1 MEAFYYLAIV
11 LLSGLIFGKLVQFIK
26 LPNVTGYL
34 IGGLLVGPSFLNLIT
49 TEGVETLGF
58 ISSVALG
65 FIAFSIGSEFKA
77 SYFKRVGLTPI
88 IIAIFE
94 SVMAVVFV
102 TGALILFG
110 FDPALSIMLGAIA
123 AATAPAATIMVIK
136 QYKAKGPVTETLLS
150 VVALDDAVALI
161 CFGVAV
167 AIAQMIENPD
177 SANLL
182 VSIADP
188 IIEIFMSLGVGTI
201 LGLLF
206 VFPLRYFKDEDSRQ
220 SLIYA
225 FVLLALFIAQKGGFS
240 DLLTCMMMGAIFAN
254 MSNQSDRVLAI
265 CDRLTP
271 PIFVAFFVLSGADLN
286 VSILPTIGLIGAVY
300 VVVRVIGKVFGAWF
314 GAKISNAD
322 KNIQKYLGFALTPQ
336 AGVAIGLTVVAKT
349 IVPQYAA
356 QIRAVILCATL
367 IYELVGPS
375 ISKWAL
381 KKSGEIS
388 PEL

>member
-11 LLSGLIFGKLVQFIK
+11 LFSGLIFGKLVNFVK

-34 IGGLLVGPSFLNLIT
+34 IGGLIIGPSFLNLVT
-49 TEGVETLGF
+49 SEGLDALGF
-58 ISSVALG
+58 ISSIALG
-65 FIAFSIGSEFKA
+65 FIAFSIGGEFKA

-88 IIAIFE
+88 IIAILE
-94 SVMAVVFV
+94 SVMAVIFV
-102 TGALILFG
+102 TGALIAFG

-161 CFGVAV
+161 CFGIAA
-167 AIAQMIENPD
+167 AIAQMINNPG

-182 VSIADP
+182 VSIMDP
-188 IIEIFMSLGVGTI
+188 IIEIIESLVVGGV

-206 VFPLRYFKDEDSRQ
+206 VLPLRFFKDEDSRQ
-220 SLIYA
+220 ALIYG
-225 FVLLALFIAQKGGFS
+225 FVLLALYVAQKGHFS

-254 MSNQSDRVLAI
+254 LSNQSDRVLSI
-265 CDRLTP
+265 CDRITP

-286 VSILPTIGLIGAVY
+286 VSILPSIGLLGIVY
-300 VVVRVIGKVFGAWF
+300 VVVRVIGKIFGAWL
-314 GAKISNAD
+314 GAKISHAD

-349 IVPQYAA
+349 IVPTYAT

-381 KKSGEIS
+381 KQSGEIKA
-388 PEL
+388 EL

>member
-1 MEAFYYLAIV
+1 MEVFYYLAIV
-11 LLSGLIFGKLVQFIK
+11 LLSGLVFGKLVHFIK

-49 TEGVETLGF
+49 AEGVESLGF

-161 CFGVAV
+161 CFGIAA
-167 AIAQMIENPD
+167 AIAQMIENPG

-182 VSIADP
+182 VTIADP
-188 IIEIFMSLGVGTI
+188 IIEILMSLGIGAL

-206 VFPLRYFKDEDSRQ
+206 VLPLRFFKDEDSRQ
-220 SLIYA
+220 TLIYA
-225 FVLLALFIAQKGGFS
+225 FVLLALFIAKKGGFS

-254 MSNQSDRVLAI
+254 LSNQSDRVLAI
-265 CDRLTP
+265 CDRITP

-286 VSILPTIGLIGAVY
+286 VSILPKIGLIGAVY

-314 GAKISNAD
+314 GAKISKAD
-322 KNIQKYLGFALTPQ
+322 EKIQKYLGFALTPQ

-349 IVPQYAA
+349 IVPQYAE

-381 KKSGEIS
+381 KQSGEIKA
-388 PEL
+388 EL

>member
-1 MEAFYYLAIV
+1 MEVFYYLAIV
-11 LLSGLIFGKLVQFIK
+11 LLSGLVFGKLVHFIK

-49 TEGVETLGF
+49 TGGVESLGF

-161 CFGVAV
+161 CFGIAA
-167 AIAQMIENPD
+167 AIAQMIENPG

-182 VSIADP
+182 VTIADP
-188 IIEIFMSLGVGTI
+188 IIEILMSLGVGAV

-206 VFPLRYFKDEDSRQ
+206 VLPLRFFKDEDSRQ
-220 SLIYA
+220 TLIYA
-225 FVLLALFIAQKGGFS
+225 FVLLALFIAKKGGFS

-254 MSNQSDRVLAI
+254 LSNQSDRVLAI
-265 CDRLTP
+265 CDRITP

-286 VSILPTIGLIGAVY
+286 ISILPKIGLIGAIY
-300 VVVRVIGKVFGAWF
+300 VIVRVIGKVFGAWF
-314 GAKISNAD
+314 GAKISKAD
-322 KNIQKYLGFALTPQ
+322 EKIQKYLGFALTPQ

-349 IVPQYAA
+349 IVPQYAE

-381 KKSGEIS
+381 KQSGEIKA
-388 PEL
+388 EL